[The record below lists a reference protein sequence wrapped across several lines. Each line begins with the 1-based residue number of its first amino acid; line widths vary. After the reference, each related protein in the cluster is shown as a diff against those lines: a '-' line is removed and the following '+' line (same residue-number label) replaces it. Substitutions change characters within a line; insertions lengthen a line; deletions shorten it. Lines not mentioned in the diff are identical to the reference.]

1 MPLLSVERT
10 SRCCG
15 LPADKPTAVAEPV
28 GQSQRVVSC
37 CRLALTGGVR
47 PGQTVAEARA
57 VLPELAVC
65 SHDPQADRRRLGQLA
80 AGAMQFSPIVQ
91 PVEPGVLLLDVTGC
105 ERLFGGERRLGGL
118 GIRYVEREGFSV
130 RGAIAGTVGA
140 AWALAHA
147 GGERLTVVEPEG
159 EVAALAGLP
168 AWSLR
173 IERDAVAALD
183 RLGVATVDDL
193 LHLPRSSLA
202 ERFGG
207 SVLRRLDQAV
217 GAMDEPVEPFRPA
230 ELPAVRMSL
239 AFPTDRQEVVH
250 AGVESLLGRLTQ
262 RLEQQG
268 QGAAELVCTFYR
280 EQARPIV
287 SQLWLSRPTRALGH
301 LTSLLA
307 EKVRGLDLSVPVSA
321 ISLHV
326 VRAGVVPRWQ
336 GRLFESAE
344 VSDPQKA
351 AGLLDELSNRLG
363 QGAVVRALPGDDHQ
377 PEHACWYEPVTG
389 GIDGGIQR
397 IRHDVTRRVKPALRA
412 SPSPTLCFAK
422 DGAPK
427 PTHSTEHWRASRQWH
442 PTKTP
447 KSSSPTLCFAKDGAP
462 NEGTHASNEA
472 LADPGAPG
480 PVAPHKGTRRIK
492 SDVARR
498 VKPALRSD
506 SVARDENDHAHAT
519 AAWACHPDRLSE
531 VRMAAGERP
540 VRLFA
545 RPQPIDVIAGANGG
559 GPAWFRWRGDRRR
572 VAWSVGPE
580 RIETGWWRG
589 RQVCRDYYVVQD
601 QEGGRFWMFR
611 DRENRRWY
619 LHGCFE

>member
-10 SRCCG
+10 SRSCG

-37 CRLALTGGVR
+37 CRLALAGGVR
-47 PGQTVAEARA
+47 PGRTVAEARA

-65 SHDPQADRRRLGQLA
+65 PHDPQADRRRLGQLA

-130 RGAIAGTVGA
+130 RGAIAGTMGA

-147 GGERLTVVEPEG
+147 GGERLAVVEPEG

-173 IERDAVAALD
+173 IEPDAVAALD

-202 ERFGG
+202 GRFGR

-326 VRAGVVPRWQ
+326 VRAGVVPRRQ

-363 QGAVVRALPGDDHQ
+363 QRAVVRALPGDDHQ
-377 PEHACWYEPVTG
+377 PEHACRYEPVTG
-389 GIDGGIQR
+389 GRDIRDASGEALAGKPPVAPRKSNRR
-397 IRHDVTRRVKPALRA
+397 IKHDVKRRVV
-412 SPSPTLCFAK
+412 F
-422 DGAPK
+422 DGAFVPSSGRGAQTK
-427 PTHSTEHWRASRQWH
+427 EPARRSNRVARDENEHAHAENVGVSPVARSEGSDEAKVVSAREAWACHPTTEHWRASRQWH
-442 PTKTP
+442 PIKT
-447 KSSSPTLCFAKDGAP
+447 SEGLSPTLRCAKDGAP
-462 NEGTHASNEA
+462 S
-472 LADPGAPG
+472 
-480 PVAPHKGTRRIK
+480 
-492 SDVARR
+492 
-498 VKPALRSD
+498 
-506 SVARDENDHAHAT
+506 
-519 AAWACHPDRLSE
+519 HPDRSSE

-545 RPQPIDVIAGANGG
+545 RPQPIDVIAGANDG

-572 VAWSVGPE
+572 VARAVGPE

-611 DRENRRWY
+611 DRESRRWY

>member
-15 LPADKPTAVAEPV
+15 LPADRPTAVAEPV

-37 CRLALTGGVR
+37 CRLALAGGVR

-65 SHDPQADRRRLGQLA
+65 PHDPQADRRRLGQLA

-91 PVEPGVLLLDVTGC
+91 PVEPGVLLVDVTGC
-105 ERLFGGERRLGGL
+105 ECLFGGERRLGGL

-147 GGERLTVVEPEG
+147 GGERLAVVEPEG

-168 AWSLR
+168 TWSLR
-173 IERDAVAALD
+173 IEPGAVAALD

-202 ERFGG
+202 GRFGG

-326 VRAGVVPRWQ
+326 ARAGVVPRRQ

-377 PEHACWYEPVTG
+377 PEHACRYESVTG
-389 GIDGGIQR
+389 GIGTGR
-397 IRHDVTRRVKPALRA
+397 SRRAGTSGTRRIKSDVRRRVVFDGAQTKKPALRVSQ
-412 SPSPTLCFAK
+412 SPAPGR
-422 DGAPK
+422 DGAP
-427 PTHSTEHWRASRQWH
+427 EG
-442 PTKTP
+442 
-447 KSSSPTLCFAKDGAP
+447 SSPTLRCAKDGAP
-462 NEGTHASNEA
+462 NKSIRASGGA

-480 PVAPHKGTRRIK
+480 PVAPHTGTQQIN
-492 SDVARR
+492 SDVKRR
-498 VKPALRSD
+498 VVFDGTQTKKPALRSD
-506 SVARDENDHAHAT
+506 
-519 AAWACHPDRLSE
+519 SE

-559 GPAWFRWRGDRRR
+559 GPAWFRWRADRRR
-572 VAWSVGPE
+572 VAWAVGPE

-611 DRENRRWY
+611 DRESRRWY

>member
-1 MPLLSVERT
+1 M
-10 SRCCG
+10 
-15 LPADKPTAVAEPV
+15 PADRPTAVAEPV

-37 CRLALTGGVR
+37 CRLALAGGVR

-57 VLPELAVC
+57 VLPALAVC
-65 SHDPQADRRRLGQLA
+65 PHDPQADRRRLGQLA

-91 PVEPGVLLLDVTGC
+91 PVEPGVLLVDVTGC

-147 GGERLTVVEPEG
+147 GGERLTVVELEG
-159 EVAALAGLP
+159 EVAALAGLG

-250 AGVESLLGRLTQ
+250 AGVESLLGRVTQ

-307 EKVRGLDLSVPVSA
+307 EKVRALDLSVPVSA

-326 VRAGVVPRWQ
+326 ARAGVVPRWQ

-344 VSDPQKA
+344 ESDPQKA

-363 QGAVVRALPGDDHQ
+363 KGAVVRALPGDDHQ
-377 PEHACWYEPVTG
+377 PEHACRYEAVTG
-389 GIDGGIQR
+389 GNGRRAQR
-397 IRHDVTRRVKPALRA
+397 INRDVRRRVVFDGAFVPSDSTELAEVSGRGAQTKKPALHV
-412 SPSPTLCFAK
+412 SQSPTPGRGGAPMQNMPTQRRCFGSRCSLSTKRGHATRDVGK
-422 DGAPK
+422 DGAP
-427 PTHSTEHWRASRQWH
+427 S
-442 PTKTP
+442 
-447 KSSSPTLCFAKDGAP
+447 
-462 NEGTHASNEA
+462 
-472 LADPGAPG
+472 
-480 PVAPHKGTRRIK
+480 
-492 SDVARR
+492 
-498 VKPALRSD
+498 
-506 SVARDENDHAHAT
+506 
-519 AAWACHPDRLSE
+519 HPDRSSE
-531 VRMAAGERP
+531 VRMAAGARP

-601 QEGGRFWMFR
+601 EEGGRFWMYR
-611 DRENRRWY
+611 DRESRRWY

>member
-10 SRCCG
+10 SRSCG
-15 LPADKPTAVAEPV
+15 LPADRPTAVAEPV

-37 CRLALTGGVR
+37 CRLALAGGVR

-65 SHDPQADRRRLGQLA
+65 PHDPQADRRRLGQLA
-80 AGAMQFSPIVQ
+80 AGAMQFSPVVQ
-91 PVEPGVLLLDVTGC
+91 PVEPGALFVDVTGC

-168 AWSLR
+168 TWSLR
-173 IERDAVAALD
+173 IEPDAVGALD

-202 ERFGG
+202 GRFGG

-326 VRAGVVPRWQ
+326 ARAGVVPRWQ

-363 QGAVVRALPGDDHQ
+363 RRAVVRALPGDDHQ
-377 PEHACWYEPVTG
+377 PEHACRYEPVTG
-389 GIDGGIQR
+389 GVGSGGQAASGTRR
-397 IRHDVTRRVKPALRA
+397 IKSDVKRRVKPALHAGR
-412 SPSPTLCFAK
+412 SPTPGRGGAPEGLPPTLCFAK

-427 PTHSTEHWRASRQWH
+427 KA
-442 PTKTP
+442 
-447 KSSSPTLCFAKDGAP
+447 
-462 NEGTHASNEA
+462 THASNEA
-472 LADPGAPG
+472 LADKP
-480 PVAPHKGTRRIK
+480 PVAPHSGTRRIK
-492 SDVARR
+492 SDVKRR

-506 SVARDENDHAHAT
+506 SVTRDENEHAHAT
-519 AAWACHPDRLSE
+519 AALRLALLAQHKTWACHPDRSSE

-572 VAWSVGPE
+572 VAWAVGPE

-601 QEGGRFWMFR
+601 QEGGRFWMYR
-611 DRENRRWY
+611 DRESRRWY